1 MALLRRWQGHFKRD
15 KNMAKD
21 MTTGSPAKHII
32 GFAIPIFIGSIFQ
45 QFYNIVDTMIVGRF
59 VGVNALAAVGSTSSI
74 MFCVQGI
81 AMGMTTGFGVVVSQA
96 FGAKNER
103 DLRHNVAMSAY
114 LTIFIS
120 VVVTTILLLA
130 NNPLLHAMN
139 TPGEIFEGA
148 YTYLAIIFAGFCVT
162 MAYNLFAAILRA
174 IGDSKTPLYF
184 LMVSSVLNILLDLVF
199 VINFKMGVAGVA
211 YATVISQSVS
221 AILCFFYM
229 KKKYP
234 QVMKTETEERIFS
247 ARSAARLMGM
257 GIPMALQFSIT
268 SFGTMIVQSALN
280 LLGET
285 AIAAYAAAQKIQG
298 LICQPYVALGTAL
311 ATYSGQNAG
320 AGNYERIKDGLKK
333 SLLIL
338 LAVVMITFAIARIFG
353 GAATML
359 FVDGAETEVI
369 RLSEKYFSIATWF
382 YLPLASIFIFRNTLQ
397 GIGYGVDAMFG
408 GVFELAAR
416 ALLIKI
422 IGTNFGYAGICFC
435 DPAAWTAA
443 LIPLIPLY
451 YYRMRQAEMRRKGS
465 IS

>member
-1 MALLRRWQGHFKRD
+1 
-15 KNMAKD
+15 MAKD
-21 MTTGSPAKHII
+21 MTTGSPTKHII
-32 GFAIPIFIGSIFQ
+32 GFAVPIFLGSIFQ

-74 MFCVQGI
+74 IFCVQGI
-81 AMGMTTGFGVVVSQA
+81 AMGMSTGFGVVVSQA
-96 FGAKNER
+96 FGAKHER

-114 LTIFIS
+114 LTILIATA
-120 VVVTTILLLA
+120 VTTILLLA
-130 NNPLLHAMN
+130 NKPLLHAMN
-139 TPGEIFEGA
+139 TPAEIFEGA
-148 YTYLAIIFAGFCVT
+148 HTHLSVIFAGFCAT

-174 IGDSKTPLYF
+174 IGDSKTPLFF
-184 LMVSSVLNILLDLVF
+184 LIVSSVLNIVLDLVF
-199 VINFKMGVAGVA
+199 VINFKMGVAGVG

-234 QVMKTETEERIFS
+234 QVMKAETEEKRFS
-247 ARSAARLMGM
+247 GRSAARLMGM

-268 SFGTMIVQSALN
+268 SFGTMIVQSTLN

-320 AGNYERIKDGLKK
+320 AGNYGRIKDGLKK
-333 SLLIL
+333 SMLIL
-338 LAVVMITFAIARIFG
+338 LAVVVITFAIARIFG
-353 GAATML
+353 GAATTL

-369 RLSEKYFSIATWF
+369 RLSEKYFSIAAWF

-422 IGTNFGYAGICFC
+422 IGTNFGYAGVCFC
-435 DPAAWTAA
+435 DPAAWVAA

-451 YYRMRQAEMRRKGS
+451 YYRMRQAEMRGKGKNV
-465 IS
+465 

>member
-1 MALLRRWQGHFKRD
+1 
-15 KNMAKD
+15 MAKD
-21 MTTGSPAKHII
+21 MTKGSPARHIL

-96 FGAKNER
+96 FGAKNEKE
-103 DLRHNVAMSAY
+103 LRHSVAMSAW
-114 LTIFIS
+114 L
-120 VVVTTILLLA
+120 TILLSAVVTAGLLIA
-130 NNPLLHAMN
+130 NKPLLRTMN
-139 TPGEIFEGA
+139 TPDEIFGGA
-148 YTYLAIIFAGFCVT
+148 STYLTIIFAGFCAT
-162 MAYNLFAAILRA
+162 MAYNLFAAVLRA

-184 LMVSSVLNILLDLVF
+184 LIISSGLNIVLDLVF
-199 VINFKMGVAGVA
+199 VINFKMGVGGVA
-211 YATVISQSVS
+211 YATVIAQAVS
-221 AILCFFYM
+221 AALCFIYM

-234 QVMKTETEERIFS
+234 EVMNAGTEEKKFS
-247 ARSAARLMGM
+247 VKSAGRLMGM
-257 GIPMALQFSIT
+257 GLPMALQFSIT
-268 SFGTMIVQSALN
+268 ALGTMIVQSALN

-285 AIAAYAAAQKIQG
+285 AIAAYAAAQKLQG
-298 LICQPYVALGTAL
+298 LVGQPYVALGTAM

-320 AGNYERIKDGLKK
+320 AGDYKRIRDGFKK
-333 SLLIL
+333 CMLIL
-338 LAVVMITFAIARIFG
+338 TVTVAITFVLARAFG
-353 GAATML
+353 GFGTML
-359 FVDGAETEVI
+359 FVDGSETEVI
-369 RLSEKYFSIATWF
+369 RLSEEYFSIASWF
-382 YLPLASIFIFRNTLQ
+382 YLPLASIFIFRNALQ

-435 DPAAWTAA
+435 DPAAWVAA

-451 YYRMRQAEMRRKGS
+451 YYRIRQAEMRRKGTNL
-465 IS
+465 